1 MKQEMRKLAL
11 ILIMGI
17 AFSSCNQNKKHTE
30 NPKNHNQ
37 IVLDS
42 LTRELDSIQKNGQI
56 NGFAVAMVNQN
67 GVLYEKGFGLA
78 NLETKEKYTEKTI
91 QHIASVSKTL
101 IGIALMKTKEMGKL
115 NLDDPIQDYLPFK
128 VINPNYPEET
138 ITIRQLATHTS
149 SINDTEQYM
158 ERAWILTKDQDLTN
172 VSTAYPAQRLNP
184 SKLDIPMEEY
194 LKGYLEINGAYYQ
207 DDNYLNFKPGERY
220 NYSNISATLC
230 ALVIEKATDQAF
242 DLFTK
247 EHILKPLGMNSSG
260 WSLKDVDI
268 KKHSRLYRNDNTLLP
283 FYTAI
288 TYPDGMLISSSSD
301 MAKYLAELV
310 KGYSGEGT
318 LLSTDSYKE
327 LFTEQLKEQHFESR
341 NEGNP
346 YNGDYSPALFIG
358 HSALGYIGHSG
369 GDAGVGTWMYFD
381 KEKKTGRYIV
391 INTDMGNDERAK
403 ELEYY
408 AVWDKMNEYFD
419 KLNVE
424 KPAHNNVYK
433 K

>member
-1 MKQEMRKLAL
+1 MNKLAL
-11 ILIMGI
+11 LLIIGI
-17 AFSSCNQNKKHTE
+17 SFSSCNQSKKHTA
-30 NPKNHNQ
+30 NSISKNQ
-37 IVLDS
+37 IILDS
-42 LTRELDSIQKNGQI
+42 LTAELDSIQRNGQI
-56 NGFAVAMVNQN
+56 NGFAVAMVSQN

-78 NLETKEKYTEKTI
+78 NIETKEKYTENTI

-101 IGIALMKTKEMGKL
+101 IGIALMKAKEMGKL

-128 VINPNYPEET
+128 VINPYYPDET

-172 VSTAYPAQRLNP
+172 ISTAYPAQRLN
-184 SKLDIPMEEY
+184 SSEFDVPMEKY
-194 LKGYLEINGAYYQ
+194 LNGYLEINGQYYQ
-207 DDNYLNFKPGERY
+207 DNNYIKFKPGERY
-220 NYSNISATLC
+220 NYSNIGATLC
-230 ALVIEKATDQAF
+230 ALVIEKATGQAF
-242 DLFTK
+242 DSFTE

-260 WSLKDVDI
+260 WSLEDVDI

-288 TYPDGMLISSSSD
+288 TYPDGMLISSSND

-318 LLSTDSYKE
+318 LLLKESYKE
-327 LFTEQLKEQHFESR
+327 LFTEQLEEHNFESR
-341 NEGNP
+341 NAGNP

-369 GDAGVGTWMYFD
+369 GDAGVATWMYFD

-391 INTDMGNDERAK
+391 INTDMGNDKRTK

-408 AVWDKMNEYFD
+408 TVWDTMNEYFD
-419 KLNVE
+419 KLNL
-424 KPAHNNVYK
+424 
-433 K
+433 